1 MIGDWYGLLVRARTI
16 QRQIGLLSGL
26 DHYSSYIIWLRS
38 SYSCFPSST
47 NRSNRFLHVPLPPS
61 SISPSKVYLIST
73 EVNAFK
79 RNISHRSP
87 RRFDSSPI
95 DLHSVSFNV
104 VTKYALRV
112 NLRNRKAN
120 KLIGSAL
127 NWVNVSSYQLVR
139 MSKWRAISNRKWG
152 HNDPWKLFLFIAT
165 WSLSK
170 TGVLLPIKIIS

>member
-1 MIGDWYGLLVRARTI
+1 MKNRVYSSLYLDDWRLIRTI
-16 QRQIGLLSGL
+16 SPDKNYTKTNWITKRIRSLQFVYYVYLT
-26 DHYSSYIIWLRS
+26 S

-47 NRSNRFLHVPLPPS
+47 NRSNRFLHVPLPPP

-139 MSKWRAISNRKWG
+139 MPKWRAISNRRWG
-152 HNDPWKLFLFIAT
+152 HNNPWKL
-165 WSLSK
+165 
-170 TGVLLPIKIIS
+170 